1 MMRLYKR
8 INMLANDSLDSF
20 MVGKILG
27 EHNPVKSG
35 VTRAITKE
43 MVIGLVLQGEL
54 EQFLIFFELI
64 QEGHPWPDL
73 IIHIEVTYKI

>member
-1 MMRLYKR
+1 
-8 INMLANDSLDSF
+8 MLANDSLDSF

-43 MVIGLVLQGEL
+43 MVVGLVLQGKL
-54 EQFLIFFELI
+54 EQFLIFFEVI

-73 IIHIEVTYKI
+73 IVHIEVTTEKDWSCWV